1 MKQKVKLIK
10 IGNSVGFT
18 LPANVREEAGLK
30 LGDAVMVDF
39 NSTNS
44 EIIIAR
50 NDKKKKQK
58 TTSTLT
64 PEFYEWLKRFNARY
78 KNALTELSKK

>member
-30 LGDAVMVDF
+30 LGDAVMMDYNLDNHELVISKD
-39 NSTNS
+39 
-44 EIIIAR
+44 
-50 NDKKKKQK
+50 DKKRKK
-58 TTSTLT
+58 TTSSSVT
-64 PEFYEWLKRFNARY
+64 PEFYDWLKRFNARY
-78 KNALTELSKK
+78 KNALTELAKK